1 MIIPKIQGDYFID
14 NEILITI
21 FKIDIKSINN
31 NILILTRNLFRY
43 FYSSINFEWNNKD
56 KWIKI

>member
-1 MIIPKIQGDYFID
+1 MIIPKIQGDNLID
-14 NEILITI
+14 KEILITI
-21 FKIDIKSINN
+21 LKIEIKSINN

-43 FYSSINFEWNNKD
+43 FYSSLNFEWNNKD